1 MSLPASNEVIAS
13 AAGAAVRAVPRA
25 AALGIA
31 IAWLAACG
39 SSPQRPAGAPAAV
52 RIPAAAAASA
62 PAPAPAPAPP
72 ASPASTPAAV
82 TAANSPAGPATG
94 PVAAPRPEVPPAAR
108 ADFDRAV
115 NLMRAGNTSGAE
127 LGFKQVAQQ
136 YPQFA
141 APLVNLAILKR
152 KQGQLPEA
160 EELLKT
166 AVAHESGSAVA
177 WTELGATQSL
187 RAQFKDAADSYQAAI
202 TADPRYAPAWR
213 NLGVVADLYLGD
225 PRRALTAFEQYKA
238 LSGEGE
244 PVSGWIAEL
253 HQRLGIAPA
262 KRPATETPAA
272 APAAAPDAA
281 PGAAA
286 TPAAVAPTAPATSPP
301 APGATV
307 PAKGGN

>member
-1 MSLPASNEVIAS
+1 MSLPASNEAVVIAP
-13 AAGAAVRAVPRA
+13 GAAVGAVAWPRARAVPRA

-39 SSPQRPAGAPAAV
+39 SAPQRPAAKPAAV
-52 RIPAAAAASA
+52 RV
-62 PAPAPAPAPP
+62 PAPAPVPAAAPALPPP
-72 ASPASTPAAV
+72 ASAAGASA
-82 TAANSPAGPATG
+82 
-94 PVAAPRPEVPPAAR
+94 PVAAPHPEVPDAAR

-127 LGFKQVAQQ
+127 LGFKQMAQE

-160 EELLKT
+160 EQLLKT
-166 AVAHESGSAVA
+166 AVAHESGNAVA

-187 RAQFKDAADSYQAAI
+187 RAQFKDAANSYQAAI

-213 NLGVVADLYLGD
+213 NLGVVADLYLDD
-225 PRRALTAFEQYKA
+225 PRRALSAFEQYKE
-238 LSGEGE
+238 LSGEDK

-262 KRPATETPAA
+262 KRPATQAPDAAPTPAA
-272 APAAAPDAA
+272 AP
-281 PGAAA
+281 G
-286 TPAAVAPTAPATSPP
+286 T
-301 APGATV
+301 TV
-307 PAKGGN
+307 PARGGN